1 MIDIHN
7 INGYGIED
15 PGFALLREVAQ
26 KYCPEEFQE
35 QRKELFPDEP
45 LNLAAIDKGED
56 FGIGI
61 PETQKLR
68 DLHYEE
74 ADTLNSEQIKKDFP
88 VLNQKVNGHD
98 LVWLDNG
105 ATTQKPNQVI
115 DKISDYYRTYNSN
128 IHRGAHTLAARA
140 TDAYEEA
147 REKVQR
153 FINAATS
160 EEIIFVRGTTEG
172 INLVAQTYGR
182 QFLTPGDEVIVSELD
197 HHANIVPWQRVC
209 QEKGCTL
216 KAIPTDKN
224 GDLVLSE
231 FERLITPRT
240 RFVSVGH
247 VNNTFGTINDVRR
260 IIDIAHSHN
269 IPVLI
274 DGAQSI
280 AHTPVDVQQL
290 GADFFVF
297 SGHKIY
303 GPNGIGVVYGRK
315 DLLDKM
321 QPWQGGGNMIKDVT
335 IERTEYNVPPARFE
349 AGTPN
354 VADAIGLGAA
364 LDYVSHLGIRN
375 IEAHEH
381 KLTEYAREQLAQIPG
396 LTLIG
401 NPKNRVSVVSF
412 VLDGIPVPE
421 VGTLLDKEGIETKIL
436 TTKYQKPDSYGALS
450 MPVYYTAAF
459 EFESAKAMGDAFCG
473 RSMAPSYAR
482 IANPTTTYLEERV
495 RQLTGATSVT
505 ALNTGMTAIHYALT
519 AVSAAGLNIVASKH
533 LFGNSVSLIR
543 DTLGNFGVEPR
554 FIDFTKPDEVEAQID
569 DKTCAL
575 FFEIITNPQLF
586 VADIRK
592 LADIAHKAGVPLIA
606 DTTIVPFSTFR
617 AADFGVDIEVVSST
631 KYISGGGTG
640 LGGLLIDY
648 GRFDWSQAPSP
659 ALQARTK
666 RVGKKLAFTA
676 RVKTELITNLGGLMT
691 PQVAYMETL
700 GLDTLDI
707 RFRRQAET
715 TLWLA
720 RQCQQLP
727 EIKRVN
733 YTGLED
739 NPFYNLSKLQFG
751 PLPGAVFTIDLE
763 SKEAAWAFI
772 DKLQTIRRAT
782 NLFDRKSLAIHPA
795 STIFGLFTAEQCAE
809 MSVLDTTVRLSIGL
823 EAGIDLLEDIK
834 TAIK

>member
-1 MIDIHN
+1 MIN
-7 INGYGIED
+7 IQQLFIPD
-15 PGFALLREVAQ
+15 PGFGYAQAPPADGGVLEQLRALAQ
-26 KYCPEEFQE
+26 QYCPEELQTE
-35 QRKELFPDEP
+35 RKAILPDEELHLEELEAGFKALLGGGSPFPDLSPGP
-45 LNLAAIDKGED
+45 LPQGTLLPKED
-56 FGIGI
+56 GFGIGI
-61 PETQKLR
+61 PESQKLR
-68 DLHYEE
+68 NMHYEE
-74 ADTLNSEQIKKDFP
+74 VDTLNSEQIKKDFP
-88 VLNQKVNGHD
+88 VLQQKVNGHD

-182 QFLTPGDEVIVSELD
+182 QYLTPGDEVIVSELD

-247 VNNTFGTINDVRR
+247 VNNTFGTINDVQR
-260 IIDIAHSHN
+260 IIDIAHSHT

-364 LDYVSHLGIRN
+364 LDYVAHLGIRN

-396 LTLIG
+396 LTLLG
-401 NPKNRVSVVSF
+401 NPKQRVSVVSF

-421 VGTLLDKEGIETKIL
+421 VGTLLDKEGI
-436 TTKYQKPDSYGALS
+436 A
-450 MPVYYTAAF
+450 
-459 EFESAKAMGDAFCG
+459 
-473 RSMAPSYAR
+473 
-482 IANPTTTYLEERV
+482 V
-495 RQLTGATSVT
+495 R
-505 ALNTGMTAIHYALT
+505 
-519 AVSAAGLNIVASKH
+519 AGH
-533 LFGNSVSLIR
+533 HC
-543 DTLGNFGVEPR
+543 
-554 FIDFTKPDEVEAQID
+554 AQ
-569 DKTCAL
+569 
-575 FFEIITNPQLF
+575 
-586 VADIRK
+586 
-592 LADIAHKAGVPLIA
+592 
-606 DTTIVPFSTFR
+606 
-617 AADFGVDIEVVSST
+617 
-631 KYISGGGTG
+631 
-640 LGGLLIDY
+640 
-648 GRFDWSQAPSP
+648 P
-659 ALQARTK
+659 ALRA
-666 RVGKKLAFTA
+666 
-676 RVKTELITNLGGLMT
+676 LG
-691 PQVAYMETL
+691 Y
-700 GLDTLDI
+700 
-707 RFRRQAET
+707 
-715 TLWLA
+715 
-720 RQCQQLP
+720 
-727 EIKRVN
+727 
-733 YTGLED
+733 
-739 NPFYNLSKLQFG
+739 
-751 PLPGAVFTIDLE
+751 
-763 SKEAAWAFI
+763 
-772 DKLQTIRRAT
+772 
-782 NLFDRKSLAIHPA
+782 
-795 STIFGLFTAEQCAE
+795 E
-809 MSVLDTTVRLSIGL
+809 MSVRPTFALYNTREDVDKLVIAVKKIIGR
-823 EAGIDLLEDIK
+823 
-834 TAIK
+834 

>member
-1 MIDIHN
+1 MIN
-7 INGYGIED
+7 ISELNSF
-15 PGFALLREVAQ
+15 PAQ
-26 KYCPEEFQE
+26 DGGSLAMLKEIAQRYCPEELQAE
-35 QRKELFPDEP
+35 RKAILPDEQ
-45 LNLAAIDKGED
+45 LNLSELEAGFRQLLAGGSGYGELPYLGD
-56 FGIGI
+56 TDAQTKTIPHEDGFGIGI

-88 VLNQKVNGHD
+88 VLQQKVNGHD

-105 ATTQKPNQVI
+105 ATTQKPIQVI
-115 DKISDYYRTYNSN
+115 DKISDYYKNYNSN

-172 INLVAQTYGR
+172 RVAQERG
-182 QFLTPGDEVIVSELD
+182 
-197 HHANIVPWQRVC
+197 A
-209 QEKGCTL
+209 TL
-216 KAIPTDKN
+216 RAIPTDKN

-260 IIDIAHSHN
+260 IIDIAHSHH

-364 LDYVSHLGIRN
+364 LDYVSRLGIRN

-381 KLTEYAREQLAQIPG
+381 RLTEYAREQLAQIPG

-421 VGTLLDKEGIETKIL
+421 TGTLLDKEGI
-436 TTKYQKPDSYGALS
+436 A
-450 MPVYYTAAF
+450 
-459 EFESAKAMGDAFCG
+459 
-473 RSMAPSYAR
+473 
-482 IANPTTTYLEERV
+482 V
-495 RQLTGATSVT
+495 R
-505 ALNTGMTAIHYALT
+505 
-519 AVSAAGLNIVASKH
+519 AGH
-533 LFGNSVSLIR
+533 HC
-543 DTLGNFGVEPR
+543 
-554 FIDFTKPDEVEAQID
+554 AQ
-569 DKTCAL
+569 
-575 FFEIITNPQLF
+575 
-586 VADIRK
+586 
-592 LADIAHKAGVPLIA
+592 
-606 DTTIVPFSTFR
+606 
-617 AADFGVDIEVVSST
+617 
-631 KYISGGGTG
+631 
-640 LGGLLIDY
+640 
-648 GRFDWSQAPSP
+648 P
-659 ALQARTK
+659 ALRA
-666 RVGKKLAFTA
+666 
-676 RVKTELITNLGGLMT
+676 LG
-691 PQVAYMETL
+691 Y
-700 GLDTLDI
+700 
-707 RFRRQAET
+707 
-715 TLWLA
+715 
-720 RQCQQLP
+720 
-727 EIKRVN
+727 
-733 YTGLED
+733 
-739 NPFYNLSKLQFG
+739 
-751 PLPGAVFTIDLE
+751 
-763 SKEAAWAFI
+763 
-772 DKLQTIRRAT
+772 
-782 NLFDRKSLAIHPA
+782 
-795 STIFGLFTAEQCAE
+795 E
-809 MSVLDTTVRLSIGL
+809 MSVRPTFALYNTREDVDKLVIAVKKIIGR
-823 EAGIDLLEDIK
+823 
-834 TAIK
+834 